1 MTTQVENK
9 YVIFKIENENYGLC
23 IENVQSIEKF
33 LNYTRVPNAPKYVK
47 GVINLRGEVAPILDL
62 RLKLN
67 LEPKEVDN
75 NTRIVVTKEDE
86 IVVGLIVDE
95 SSEVL
100 EIGKDKIDKP
110 PTTGNDNYQEYVKGI
125 GKVKDRLVIILN
137 LKKLLELE

>member
-62 RLKLN
+62 RLKLS
-67 LEPKEVDN
+67 LEPK
-75 NTRIVVTKEDE
+75 
-86 IVVGLIVDE
+86 
-95 SSEVL
+95 
-100 EIGKDKIDKP
+100 
-110 PTTGNDNYQEYVKGI
+110 
-125 GKVKDRLVIILN
+125 
-137 LKKLLELE
+137 